1 MVLVPMLVLA
11 RRFSSLTAVL
21 ALAAVLVPAGGAR
34 SHDTVLPTLYVE
46 YTINCV
52 FTITDDDGKRVTSIA
67 PGTYQIHVTTP
78 LVFSEVDLS
87 GIHDMTACKG
97 FVQFEL
103 SGPGVDLTSTLQ
115 DGDDDDDDLKAT
127 FRASSTY
134 TARDLNQPSVARVV
148 FSTTATGSP
157 VAPAS
162 PYKPSTS
169 PTKSTASTDIVG
181 SAVKSSAPFRGTL
194 NATVSAAGK
203 LTLTFKG
210 KNVDKLSAGR
220 YSVKIVDR
228 SKKAGFV
235 LQQLHKSAITLTKS
249 AFVGKSSGNV
259 TMKPGQWLYSR
270 GGGQAHYFLVFGG

>member
-1 MVLVPMLVLA
+1 MFVLV
-11 RRFSSLTAVL
+11 RRFSTLTAVL
-21 ALAAVLVPAGGAR
+21 ALAAVLVPAGSAR
-34 SHDTVLPTLYVE
+34 SQDTVLPTLYVE

-52 FTITDDDGKRVTSIA
+52 FAITDDDGKKVTSIA

-87 GIHDMTACKG
+87 GINDMTACKG

-103 SGPGVDLTSTLQ
+103 SGPGVDLATTLQ
-115 DGDDDDDDLKAT
+115 DGDDDDDDLKTT

-157 VAPAS
+157 TAPTS

-169 PTKSTASTDIVG
+169 PTKSTTSTDIVG
-181 SAVKSSAPFRGTL
+181 SALKSTPFRGTL
-194 NATVSAAGK
+194 KATVSTAGK
-203 LTLTFKG
+203 LTLTFHG
-210 KNVDKLSAGR
+210 KAVEKLSAGR
-220 YSVKIVDR
+220 YSVKVVDR
-228 SKKAGFV
+228 SKTAGFV
-235 LQQLHKSAITLTKS
+235 LKQLHKSAITLTKS
-249 AFVGKSSGNV
+249 KFVGKSAGNV

-270 GGGQAHYFLVFGG
+270 GGGQAHYFVVFGGS